1 MTHNIH
7 KMHKVYFSICSLAA
21 CHKIIY
27 KFGWNKLIFS
37 RCCASNHQLV
47 NETLNLNEL
56 LWKATSLQKLNHTT
70 QFEDLTL
77 TRKGW
82 TLVINVSFVFFL
94 MTWNTRAECRQCS
107 NLHHGVL
114 YSSFWLTD
122 NTKHIL
128 SQNATHIKD
137 ISTVKRNLS
146 FLWMRYSEMVFYY
159 VSY

>member
-94 MTWNTRAECRQCS
+94 MTWNTRAECTIVNS
-107 NLHHGVL
+107 NAPIYITV
-114 YSSFWLTD
+114 SFILPFGWQTIQ
-122 NTKHIL
+122 NTSYLRMPHI
-128 SQNATHIKD
+128 
-137 ISTVKRNLS
+137 
-146 FLWMRYSEMVFYY
+146 
-159 VSY
+159 

>member
-82 TLVINVSFVFFL
+82 TRVINVSFVFFI
-94 MTWNTRAECRQCS
+94 MTWNTRAEWTMLMLQFTSQCPLFFLLADRQYKTHLISEC
-107 NLHHGVL
+107 HT
-114 YSSFWLTD
+114 Y
-122 NTKHIL
+122 KRHIN
-128 SQNATHIKD
+128 SQKELV
-137 ISTVKRNLS
+137 ISLN
-146 FLWMRYSEMVFYY
+146 EI
-159 VSY
+159 